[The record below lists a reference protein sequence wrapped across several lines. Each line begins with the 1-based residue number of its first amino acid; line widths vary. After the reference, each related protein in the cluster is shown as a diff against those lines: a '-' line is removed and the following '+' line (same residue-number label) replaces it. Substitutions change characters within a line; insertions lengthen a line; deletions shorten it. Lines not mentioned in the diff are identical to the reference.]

1 MGGRKRFEH
10 ATHFH
15 VAVVQKRQRNVQK
28 SVMHVAMCE
37 VVVLLIKPIILLFVD
52 LVVAIASLDLRPTIK
67 RQFFHETNQTLIW
80 VDLN

>member
-15 VAVVQKRQRNVQK
+15 AVVVQKRQRNVQN
-28 SVMHVAMCE
+28 CD
-37 VVVLLIKPIILLFVD
+37 VVLLIKPIILFFVD
-52 LVVAIASLDLRPTIK
+52 LLVAIASLDLRPTIK
-67 RQFFHETNQTLIW
+67 RQYFHETNQTLIW

>member
-1 MGGRKRFEH
+1 
-10 ATHFH
+10 
-15 VAVVQKRQRNVQK
+15 
-28 SVMHVAMCE
+28 MCE

-67 RQFFHETNQTLIW
+67 PQFFHETNQTLIW